1 MLRPRSI
8 ALLLALATL
17 VIYLPVTR
25 NGFVNY
31 DDDDYVTNNPMVK
44 AGLTAEG
51 IKWAFVTGHAS
62 NWHPLTWISHM
73 TDCELF
79 NLNPA
84 AHHFVSALFHAA
96 NAALLFILLVRLTVK
111 IWPAAMVA
119 ALFAWHPLHVES
131 VAWVAERKDVL
142 CAFFWLLTLLA
153 YVKFCELSKTQ
164 SPGSKV
170 FYGATLL
177 AFACALM
184 AKPMAVTLPFILLLL
199 DFWPLKRI
207 PYSALRTPHFF
218 PLLVEKIPFLALTII
233 SCALTYWAQHGGNS
247 VVSLGD
253 ISLSFRLKNAPVAV
267 AGYVCKL
274 FWPANLAVLYPLR
287 HIAVMQLVVSLML
300 LLLISFL
307 AWRWRMTRPYFLMGW
322 LWFLGT
328 LVPVIGIVQVGA
340 QSMADRYTYIPS
352 IGFFLVLVL
361 LAADVAEKIRMP
373 RTILAALAVLICA
386 ACVFA
391 TERQIRFWQDGE
403 TLFRRAVTVTANNDV
418 AHVNLGVALDLQG
431 QTEAALDEYRAA
443 ERINPDRYQIHYN
456 LGVMLDKAGHPQAAL
471 DEYLEA
477 IKLNPEVAALHTAAG
492 GAMAALGNVAGA
504 LKEFAGAERLDPHD
518 ASPHVQ
524 TAKVLF
530 GQGRDADGVE
540 ELRAAL
546 RAEPDNF
553 QILAIAA
560 HYLAANENAA
570 ARDGKNALI
579 LALKANGLSG
589 QQPFVFDILGMAFAA
604 NGDFTN
610 AVTCAQNALDLAT
623 AAQMKGTG
631 QLQQRLDLYKKNQ
644 PWRESFLAT
653 NTPPKN

>member
-1 MLRPRSI
+1 VLRPRSI

-17 VIYLPVTR
+17 VVYLPVTH

-31 DDDDYVTNNPMVK
+31 DDDDYVTNNPMVQ
-44 AGLTAEG
+44 AGLTVAG

-84 AHHFVSALFHAA
+84 AHHFVSVLFHAA

-111 IWPAAMVA
+111 IWPAALVS

-153 YVKFCELSKTQ
+153 YVKFCGLSKIQ
-164 SPGSKV
+164 SPRSKMW
-170 FYGATLL
+170 YGATML

-184 AKPMAVTLPFILLLL
+184 AKPMAVTLPFVLLLL
-199 DFWPLKRI
+199 DFWPLNRVQG
-207 PYSALRTPHFF
+207 SGLSVRGWL
-218 PLLVEKIPFLALTII
+218 PLLVEKIPFLALTVI
-233 SCALTYWAQHGGNS
+233 SCVLTYWAQHNGNAVIS
-247 VVSLGD
+247 FDD

-267 AGYVCKL
+267 AGYLSKL

-287 HIAVMQLVVSLML
+287 HVTAVEFGVATSL
-300 LLLISFL
+300 LLLISLL
-307 AWRWRMTRPYFLMGW
+307 AWRWRVTRPFFLTGW

-328 LVPVIGIVQVGA
+328 LVPVIGVVQVGA
-340 QSMADRYTYIPS
+340 QAMADRYTYIPS
-352 IGFFLVLVL
+352 IGFFLAAVL
-361 LAADVAEKIRMP
+361 LAAEVAEKIRMP
-373 RTILAALAVLICA
+373 GRILAALALLICA

-443 ERINPDRYQIHYN
+443 ERINPGRYQIHYN
-456 LGVMLDKAGHPQAAL
+456 LGVILDKSGHPQAAL
-471 DEYLEA
+471 DEYHEA

-492 GAMAALGNVAGA
+492 GAIAALGNVAGA
-504 LKEFAGAERLDPHD
+504 LKEFARAEQLDPHD

-530 GQGRDADGVE
+530 GQGRDDDGVE

-579 LALKANGLSG
+579 LALKARGLSG
-589 QQPFVFDILGMAFAA
+589 QQPYVFDILGMAFAA

-623 AAQMKGTG
+623 AAQMKGTA
-631 QLQQRLDLYKKNQ
+631 QLQERLDLYKKNQ

-653 NTPPKN
+653 NTPSKN